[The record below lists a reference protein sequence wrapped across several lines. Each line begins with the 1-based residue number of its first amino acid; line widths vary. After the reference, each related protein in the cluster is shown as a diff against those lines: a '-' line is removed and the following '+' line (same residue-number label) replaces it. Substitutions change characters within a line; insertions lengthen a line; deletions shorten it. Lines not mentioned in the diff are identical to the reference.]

1 MMTRRRRAW
10 LINGTLVAVVVLAAG
25 GAGYVLFGNELQLTS
40 SDSTG
45 GLRTTTVRLGDV
57 TQSVSANGT
66 IASQSTAAANFG
78 VSGTV
83 ATLAVGVGTKV
94 TKGEILATL
103 DTTTFQAAVDEARA
117 AVTAAQASVDAA
129 QAASTTS
136 SGGNGNGASSGTS
149 TAQKQSQVAS
159 ANAQLAQAQSTLT
172 TAEKNL
178 SETTLTAPIAG
189 TVMAVSGAVGDTV
202 SGSGTST
209 GTGSTGSTNG
219 NTSGTGNSGNGN
231 NGNNGN
237 SSSSSSSASSGFI
250 SIYDMAHLKID
261 ANFAEADAGK
271 LQVGQT
277 AAVTINALPD
287 AGVTA
292 TVASVDELPTSSGSV
307 VEYPATLTLSAAPD
321 GVRIGQSA
329 SVAVTVAQASNV
341 LTVSPT
347 AVTTAGGQSTVTVL
361 RNGKQVRTVVR
372 LGIKGD
378 SAYQVTSGVSQ
389 GETLVLPSVTT
400 SSSGN
405 GFPNG
410 SFPGTGNGG
419 FGRRGTGSGT
429 GVTGSGLT
437 GGGR

>member
-1 MMTRRRRAW
+1 MTRRRRAW

-25 GAGYVLFGNELQLTS
+25 GAGYFLFGNKLQLTS
-40 SDSTG
+40 SDSAS
-45 GLRTTTVRLGDV
+45 GLRTTTVRTGDV

-83 ATLAVGVGTKV
+83 ATLKVGVGTKV

-103 DTTTFQAAVDEARA
+103 DTTTFQAAVDEAQA

-129 QAASTTS
+129 QAASTASS
-136 SGGNGNGASSGTS
+136 SGSGGTS

-159 ANAQLAQAQSTLT
+159 ANSQLAQAQSTLT

-202 SGSGTST
+202 SGSGNST
-209 GTGSTGSTNG
+209 GTGSAGS
-219 NTSGTGNSGNGN
+219 TGNSANGN
-231 NGNNGN
+231 NGQSNNN
-237 SSSSSSSASSGFI
+237 SSSSSSASSSSSSSGFV
-250 SIYDMAHLKID
+250 SIYDMGHLEID
-261 ANFAEADAGK
+261 ASFAEADAGK

-277 AAVTINALPD
+277 SSVTINALPNAD
-287 AGVTA
+287 VTA
-292 TVASVDELPTSSGSV
+292 TVASIDELPTASGSV
-307 VEYPATLTLSAAPD
+307 VEYGATLTLSAAPD

-361 RNGKQVRTVVR
+361 RNGKQVRTVVQ
-372 LGIKGD
+372 LGVKGD
-378 SAYQVTSGVSQ
+378 SAYQVTSGVTA

-419 FGRRGTGSGT
+419 FGRRGTGTGT